1 MPDTAQ
7 TGHRRYRKVRFAIT
21 GVTPADADVAE
32 VHDFVTGTEL
42 ISYEDLGF
50 VDRFGARKLVEAK
63 VTGIGGWLPVNPSGD
78 LKSKGHPPRATGVA
92 RVNLFEQL
100 RGDACNEV
108 DGPRI
113 ALAHNI
119 GGPTA
124 VSAVTIVKR
133 PGANGE

>member
-1 MPDTAQ
+1 M
-7 TGHRRYRKVRFAIT
+7 TGL
-21 GVTPADADVAE
+21 TPADAHVAE
-32 VHDFVTGTEL
+32 VHDFFTGIES

-50 VDRFGARKLVEAK
+50 ADRFEAHKLVEAE
-63 VTGIGGWLPVNPSGD
+63 VTSIGGSLPVNPSGG
-78 LKSKGHPPRATGVA
+78 LKSKGHPPGATGVA
-92 RVNLFEQL
+92 QCVEPFEQL

-119 GGPTA
+119 GGPTG
-124 VSAVTIVKR
+124 VPAVTILKG